1 MDPVRFG
8 RGIRTLRHRRGWTQA
23 ELARRARSS
32 QSAVSRTE
40 HGGAHRLTV
49 QTLDRIAVAL
59 DARVSVRLLWQGEA
73 LDRLLDAAHARLVD
87 QMLAGLDAYGWEVVP
102 EATFNHFGERGSI
115 DVLGWHPRTGSLLV
129 VEVKSV
135 VPDIQAM
142 LSGVDRKAR
151 VAPLV
156 AADLGWRAR
165 TVSRVIVLPDQ
176 RTSRRRIT
184 THSAT
189 FDIACPSRT
198 RDVRRWLRN
207 PGDEL
212 AGIMFL
218 PSTQRTGGRPADQGI
233 RGPARDR
240 NARIR

>member
-1 MDPVRFG
+1 M
-8 RGIRTLRHRRGWTQA
+8 
-23 ELARRARSS
+23 
-32 QSAVSRTE
+32 E

-49 QTLDRIAVAL
+49 QTLDRIAGAL
-59 DARVSVRLLWQGEA
+59 DARVSMRLLWQGEA

-87 QMLAGLDAYGWEVVP
+87 RLLAVLGGYGWQVVP

-115 DVLGWHPRTGSLLV
+115 DVLGWHPDTKSLLV

-151 VAPLV
+151 IAPRV

-189 FDIACPSRT
+189 FLIAYPSRT
-198 RDVRRWLRN
+198 RDVRRWLRR
-207 PGDEL
+207 PGGNL

-218 PSTQRTGGRPADQGI
+218 PSTQRTGKRPADHGI
-233 RGPARDR
+233 CGPPGDR